1 MISKNE
7 LKEIIIKKEYPK
19 SITRKEYVEK
29 ISSWMKRKEIII
41 IKGIRRSGKTHLM
54 YQLIK
59 KISKKNTFYVNF
71 DDFRFNDYLNVDLL
85 ETIINLRDKNK
96 RAYFFLDEIQRVKGF
111 EKWLRTY
118 YDKEDKIKFIIGGSN
133 ISLMSPEMGTVLTGR
148 NITFKIFPL
157 SYNEFQKFSNKS
169 FEEYLEYGGFP
180 EVVLEKDETK
190 KRELLRQYLSDIV
203 DRDIVSKYN
212 LENPRQLKALI
223 NFFLINPGVRISANK
238 LGSQLGIHKDTAQK
252 YISYIMDTF
261 LIFEVPFFSY
271 SAKTKYIGFRA
282 SKYYTIDN
290 GFNTIAS
297 IKKDKSKL
305 YENIIAIR
313 LASQNKE
320 IMYWLDNAEIDFV
333 YDQNAL
339 QVTATDKIPLREIT
353 AFNVFEKKH
362 RNFKKFLINPNLSDF
377 KNDIKY
383 VKLKE
388 FLNE

>member
-1 MISKNE
+1 
-7 LKEIIIKKEYPK
+7 
-19 SITRKEYVEK
+19 
-29 ISSWMKRKEIII
+29 
-41 IKGIRRSGKTHLM
+41 
-54 YQLIK
+54 
-59 KISKKNTFYVNF
+59 
-71 DDFRFNDYLNVDLL
+71 
-85 ETIINLRDKNK
+85 
-96 RAYFFLDEIQRVKGF
+96 
-111 EKWLRTY
+111 
-118 YDKEDKIKFIIGGSN
+118 
-133 ISLMSPEMGTVLTGR
+133 MGTVLTGR

-339 QVTATDKIPLREIT
+339 QVTATDKIPLREIV

-362 RNFKKFLINPNLSDF
+362 RNFKKFLINPNLSDC